1 MAFFGQWSGNNVVS
15 YYMPTMFAQTG
26 INSSDT
32 RLVLNGIYPIL
43 CFFAAVWGATLL
55 DKLGRRQMLIWAT
68 ASCAVC
74 FAVITAATAASSDN
88 QSAASAVIVF
98 IYLFGAVYSWAYT
111 PLQTLYCV
119 EVLETKTR
127 AKGAGLTYLFVNIA
141 MCVNTFTAP
150 IAMERIGW
158 RYYLVFVGWN
168 CVEAFVIWKWFV
180 ETAGHTLEQL
190 AEIFE
195 SPNPVKRS
203 LEKRT
208 VEKGEDA

>member
-1 MAFFGQWSGNNVVS
+1 MSFFGQWSGNNVVS

-26 INSSDT
+26 IQSSDT

-43 CFFAAVWGATLL
+43 CMFAAVWGAMLL
-55 DKLGRRQMLIWAT
+55 DHLGRRQMLIWAT
-68 ASCAVC
+68 AACAVC
-74 FAVITAATAASSDN
+74 FAVITTGTATSHDNMNAAY
-88 QSAASAVIVF
+88 AVIVF
-98 IYLFGAVYSWAYT
+98 IYLFGAVFSWAYT
-111 PLQTLYCV
+111 PLQTLYTV

-141 MCVNTFTAP
+141 MCINTFAAP

-168 CVEAFVIWKWFV
+168 CFETVVIWKWFV

-195 SPNPVKRS
+195 SSDPVKRS
-203 LEKRT
+203 LEKR
-208 VEKGEDA
+208 VGKEDQDA